1 MRSRASWRTAIYAS
15 FCAGTLVVSAPSA
28 LAQDAG
34 RVGAATL
41 LFDEGVRALDANR
54 LEEACQKL
62 QKSQDLAPSGG
73 TLLALGECHERSGHF
88 ASAWLAFRGAAA
100 RASAA
105 GKADAEASALEH
117 ASKLEPKLSRL
128 TLKVAPG
135 VPANVELLR
144 DTSVVSPTEIGVA
157 VPIDAG
163 MHEVHA
169 SAPGTK
175 PWTKQIQIAA
185 AASVTIEVPPLE
197 PASDTPVTADDPGHT
212 QRLLGIVAAGAGV
225 GAIIGGS
232 IFGVLAKSANDD
244 GEALCHGNACSQRGL
259 DDIDTASSRATVATI
274 FFVAGAALVA
284 GGAALWFTAPSAKA
298 GARPSAKA
306 GARPSAKAG
315 ARPSALLGAYVDIPT
330 ATLHW

>member
-1 MRSRASWRTAIYAS
+1 M
-15 FCAGTLVVSAPSA
+15 VSPPSA
-28 LAQDAG
+28 HAQDAN

-117 ASKLEPKLSRL
+117 AAKLEPKLSRL
-128 TLKVAPG
+128 TLKLAPG

-144 DTSVVSPTEIGVA
+144 DTAVVSPSEIGVA

-169 SAPGTK
+169 SAPGAK

-185 AASVTIEVPPLE
+185 AAAVTIEVPPLE
-197 PASDTPVTADDPGHT
+197 SGAADGSETGEDPGRT
-212 QRLLGIVAAGAGV
+212 QRLLGFVAAGVGV
-225 GAIIGGS
+225 GALIGGS
-232 IFGVLAKSANDD
+232 VFGILAKSANDD
-244 GEALCHGNACSQRGL
+244 GEALCHGNQCSQPGL
-259 DDIDTASSRATVATI
+259 DFIHTADSRATVATI
-274 FFVAGAALVA
+274 FFVAGAALIA
-284 GGAALWFTAPSAKA
+284 GGATLYFTAPTAK
-298 GARPSAKA
+298 K
-306 GARPSAKAG
+306 
-315 ARPSALLGAYVDIPT
+315 GAYLDIPT